1 MQGTDDRDP
10 HGPGKRGS
18 KSTGRHTG
26 TDDSDPEKA
35 LRELGRLE
43 DERHTEGAGVIVAIV
58 VVTAAVV
65 AAALWLGIA
74 SLRL

>member
-10 HGPGKRGS
+10 HGPERPGS
-18 KSTGRHTG
+18 KATGRHTW

-35 LRELGRLE
+35 LRDLGRLE
-43 DERHTEGAGVIVAIV
+43 DERHAEGAGVIVVIV

-74 SLRL
+74 TLRL